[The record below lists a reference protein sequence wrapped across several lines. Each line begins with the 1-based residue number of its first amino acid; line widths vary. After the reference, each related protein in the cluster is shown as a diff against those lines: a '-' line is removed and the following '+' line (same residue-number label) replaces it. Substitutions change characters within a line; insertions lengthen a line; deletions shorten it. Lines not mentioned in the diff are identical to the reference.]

1 MTTSSER
8 SASYDPVPYD
18 SAPET
23 QKHIDRVGDFL
34 SAATLNLVRRASKHD
49 QSKLEEPEKE
59 AFDRM
64 TPILATLTYGTEEY
78 KASVRELG
86 PALQHH
92 FAANDHHPE
101 HYPGG
106 VPEMS
111 AMAII
116 EMVCDW
122 RAASERTKQRSDGD
136 EYLKRSFAEGLDYNQ
151 KRFGYGDEV
160 ASIIRATARELG
172 LIE

>member
-1 MTTSSER
+1 M
-8 SASYDPVPYD
+8 ADYD
-18 SAPET
+18 STADT
-23 QKHIDRVGDFL
+23 KQHINRVRFFL
-34 SAATLNLVRRASKHD
+34 ELAEDNLNERWEKHD
-49 QSKLEEPEKE
+49 NSKLAPPEKE

-78 KASVRELG
+78 KDSVRQLG

-92 FAANDHHPE
+92 FEHNDHHPE

-106 VPEMS
+106 VSEMS

-122 RAASERTKQRSDGD
+122 RAASERTKQRADGD
-136 EYLKRSFAEGLDYNQ
+136 EYMKRTFADGLKYNQ
-151 KRFGYGDEV
+151 ERFGYSDDV
-160 ASIIRATARELG
+160 ASIIWATAKELG
-172 LIE
+172 LIESEVSDEN